1 VPDMPKQADGTPTYD
16 KAEADRAWGKLTVL
30 YKGALA

>member
-1 VPDMPKQADGTPTYD
+1 MPKQADGTPTYD
-16 KAEADRAWGKLTVL
+16 KAEADRAWGKLVVL